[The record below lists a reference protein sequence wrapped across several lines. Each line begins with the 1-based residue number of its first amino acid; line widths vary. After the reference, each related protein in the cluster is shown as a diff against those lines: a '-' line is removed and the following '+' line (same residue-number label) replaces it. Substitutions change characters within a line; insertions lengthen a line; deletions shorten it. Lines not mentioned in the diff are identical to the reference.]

1 MNNTTISGIDLI
13 KAVKPLLSSTPIMR
27 ANIEMAIDDIGVLT
41 VKFIV
46 TPDIIRAM
54 AGESFLHLKPDA
66 MDGI

>member
-1 MNNTTISGIDLI
+1 MTKSKTNGIDLI
-13 KAVKPLLSSTPIMR
+13 KAVKPLLSDTPILN
-27 ANIEMAIDDIGVLT
+27 ANIEMPIDDIGVLT

-54 AGESFLHLKPDA
+54 AGENFLHLKPDA